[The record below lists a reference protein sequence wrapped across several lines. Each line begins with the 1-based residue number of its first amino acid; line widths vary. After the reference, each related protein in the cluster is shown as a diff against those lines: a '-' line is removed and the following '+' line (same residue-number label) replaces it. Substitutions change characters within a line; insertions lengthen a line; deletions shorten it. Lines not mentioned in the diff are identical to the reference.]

1 MSMEHFDFLTIFYCS
16 FIASRKGSQN
26 Q

>member
-1 MSMEHFDFLTIFYCS
+1 MSMEHFDFLTIFNCS
-16 FIASRKGSQN
+16 FITSRKGSQN